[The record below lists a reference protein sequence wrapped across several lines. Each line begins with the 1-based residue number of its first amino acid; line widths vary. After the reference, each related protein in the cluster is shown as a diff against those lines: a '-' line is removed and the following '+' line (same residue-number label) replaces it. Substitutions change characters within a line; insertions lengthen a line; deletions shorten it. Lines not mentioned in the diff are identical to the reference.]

1 MGQGQARG
9 QDGGFSF
16 LFGRF
21 FFLFG
26 DVSFFVFSCQP
37 HSSPHPP
44 LPRSLIGSDI
54 ILFNSALLWVASGE
68 GGGARGKGHAQVTV
82 GHAVFCF
89 FSYEGVGSLGGAH
102 CLALLPQPHSRRSAL
117 LGPGPIE
124 ALALCRIFPEGLF
137 SSVGLL
143 SRVWRG
149 VLGVF
154 GVPPPPPPFFCE
166 RLFADL

>member
-1 MGQGQARG
+1 MGLGPRG
-9 QDGGFSF
+9 RGRTGFFPFF
-16 LFGRF
+16 LVVFFSVMFF
-21 FFLFG
+21 FFL
-26 DVSFFVFSCQP
+26 FVFSCQP

-117 LGPGPIE
+117 LGPGPTE
-124 ALALCRIFPEGLF
+124 ALALCRIFPEGLC

-143 SRVWRG
+143 SRVWWG
-149 VLGVF
+149 F
-154 GVPPPPPPFFCE
+154 GACLACPSTPFFCE
-166 RLFADL
+166 RLFTDL